1 MCKICGLPSN
11 ELILNKISYE
21 KCPGCNFLAKKD
33 SFIVSSEK
41 EFERYQNHEND
52 DSSGYRDY
60 QTRFYEMIKDFL
72 GECVLDYGCG
82 NNHIL
87 SNILNEY
94 GINSNYYDLYFY
106 PEINY
111 KNTKYDSIIL
121 EEVIEHLKDPISVL
135 KDLIL
140 LLNDNGRLIIRT
152 NLITD
157 KIDLNNWW
165 YLRDI
170 THISF
175 FEFKTFETICELL
188 SLKII
193 YCNSKDLIILQKA

>member
-1 MCKICGLPSN
+1 
-11 ELILNKISYE
+11 
-21 KCPGCNFLAKKD
+21 
-33 SFIVSSEK
+33 
-41 EFERYQNHEND
+41 
-52 DSSGYRDY
+52 
-60 QTRFYEMIKDFL
+60 
-72 GECVLDYGCG
+72 
-82 NNHIL
+82 
-87 SNILNEY
+87 
-94 GINSNYYDLYFY
+94 LYFY

-121 EEVIEHLKDPISVL
+121 EEVIEHLKDPISAL

-157 KIDLNNWW
+157 KINLNNWW

-188 SLKII
+188 TLKII